1 MTIKHVNS
9 NASIE
14 ELLEIID
21 QDAGV
26 IIDNVL
32 SQSQLDK
39 ITEELNPF
47 LQTPKKV
54 KMILPALIQEELEL

>member
-47 LQTPKKV
+47 FGKHQRRSR
-54 KMILPALIQEELEL
+54 